1 MQRRLT
7 TRAPA
12 GGRRLGVDLASC
24 GARLH
29 SWLGRSAP
37 VWSTWVCECCAMF
50 AVAAPALPSRT
61 PLTPSL
67 PHACDAAQHRSLWR
81 PAARVLKCL
90 PAATA
95 VNGGLASPRGGCAS
109 LAPAQA
115 ARQQAGRSHGLVHHA
130 PLGDSHCPH
139 SPLTPATGGCAGPT
153 TPARNIRSSAVA
165 QAASANPVAREGAQ
179 PCSWLAMGRSA
190 GSRVRNSTAW
200 HAAQVMRPAEH
211 PR

>member
-1 MQRRLT
+1 M
-7 TRAPA
+7 
-12 GGRRLGVDLASC
+12 ASC

-37 VWSTWVCECCAMF
+37 GWSTWVCECCAMF

-90 PAATA
+90 PTATA
-95 VNGGLASPRGGCAS
+95 VNGGLASPRGA
-109 LAPAQA
+109 APPWRLGRRPTSRPA
-115 ARQQAGRSHGLVHHA
+115 ASHGLVHHA
-130 PLGDSHCPH
+130 PLGYSHCPH
-139 SPLTPATGGCAGPT
+139 SPLTPGAGGFAGPT

-179 PCSWLAMGRSA
+179 PCCWLAMGRSA